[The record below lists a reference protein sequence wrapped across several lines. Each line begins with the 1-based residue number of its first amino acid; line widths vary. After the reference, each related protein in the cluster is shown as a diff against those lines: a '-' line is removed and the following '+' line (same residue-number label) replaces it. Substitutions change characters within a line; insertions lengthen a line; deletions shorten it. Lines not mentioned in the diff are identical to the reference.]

1 MFSRPYGI
9 PPTLGPLVVGKAER
23 VPWVTKALHSQ
34 LSWLAACGE
43 PQAIGYSRPKENPR
57 ASSSVKLG
65 KEIGRP
71 LIGLWVCLE
80 YHGSYWGDSL
90 KRGATGEGMGRPL
103 LGSADAPSASLIG
116 QLRDGALSPFQGVE
130 PNTSQTSSKEDTSA
144 CSFRPLS
151 VSLLL
156 LHAPDCQ
163 PTWWHSRCSC
173 PMTFGWIQSMGSTK
187 PGGRHGLWESC
198 LQPTLEGPAQWPT

>member
-1 MFSRPYGI
+1 
-9 PPTLGPLVVGKAER
+9 
-23 VPWVTKALHSQ
+23 
-34 LSWLAACGE
+34 
-43 PQAIGYSRPKENPR
+43 
-57 ASSSVKLG
+57 
-65 KEIGRP
+65 
-71 LIGLWVCLE
+71 
-80 YHGSYWGDSL
+80 
-90 KRGATGEGMGRPL
+90 MGRPL

-163 PTWWHSRCSC
+163 PT
-173 PMTFGWIQSMGSTK
+173 
-187 PGGRHGLWESC
+187 
-198 LQPTLEGPAQWPT
+198 